1 MANPELPIWLDWPL
15 EHLSRLFWAPHPD
28 SGVRYLAIRCYAMQS
43 GMCEAER
50 EKLENTL
57 IGSMAH
63 ADCALEFGQDVH
75 GNTNFID
82 GWLLPVIETQ
92 RIHDSLNAIAT
103 DSRDFSMGQD
113 NCIRSSDLRYVSFV
127 DVENNLTFCRSPLV
141 VNIHGVL
148 MFRPRTVAT
157 TPATQ
162 LVPTNTSVNALRALA
177 LYVSLHL
184 PILLTSTPSSGKTLL
199 LSHLASTLYPDVKNQ
214 LVTINLADTSV
225 DGRSLLGSYVQST
238 QSPGTFEWKEGVL
251 VRAMRTGRWVI
262 LQDVDKGSNE
272 VLGTLNAL
280 VESLGTGKWIGGRAK
295 LAVPSHG
302 EVIAS
307 ESFAIFATRSLS
319 ISGDHTFPSP
329 TFFGAHKFHEVAIPT
344 PSQEELCTIISAS
357 FPKLSGST
365 AGGIVKLW
373 SAIRAE
379 GSTTTD
385 RVIGLRDLR
394 KYCTRFETLLP
405 GPYRPAFPDT
415 QEDCVGVL
423 VSIFPNP
430 TLREAMFLEA
440 RDVFFGAG
448 SLTTAS
454 RTRSTAITAIVAEHL
469 GLTQEKCDW
478 LLSHHVPEVVN
489 EVDSNGRT
497 TGLRLGRIGL
507 PVRTTKWDITLPS
520 IRPFV
525 IHRPASILMSRI
537 ATCISMGE
545 PVLLTGETGTGKTSV
560 ITHLASLLHHPL
572 ISVNLSQQTE
582 SSDLLGSYKPID
594 ARVPGS
600 ELQLRFLDLFR
611 STFSQKKNVKF
622 EESTWKAV
630 KEGKWKRAGGLWKES
645 VRLAK
650 DRIRNKLSEATRCVR
665 TFQFDRATKTYIS

>member
-1 MANPELPIWLDWPL
+1 
-15 EHLSRLFWAPHPD
+15 
-28 SGVRYLAIRCYAMQS
+28 
-43 GMCEAER
+43 
-50 EKLENTL
+50 
-57 IGSMAH
+57 
-63 ADCALEFGQDVH
+63 
-75 GNTNFID
+75 
-82 GWLLPVIETQ
+82 
-92 RIHDSLNAIAT
+92 
-103 DSRDFSMGQD
+103 
-113 NCIRSSDLRYVSFV
+113 
-127 DVENNLTFCRSPLV
+127 
-141 VNIHGVL
+141 
-148 MFRPRTVAT
+148 MFRNRTIAS
-157 TPATQ
+157 TPATP

-177 LYVSLHL
+177 LYVSLRL
-184 PILLTSTPSSGKTLL
+184 PILLTSSPSSGKTLL
-199 LSHLASTLYPDVKNQ
+199 LSHLASTLYPDVRNQ

-238 QSPGTFEWKEGVL
+238 RTPGTFEWKEGVL
-251 VRAMRTGRWVI
+251 VRAMRTGRWVV

-295 LAVPSHG
+295 LAVPSRG
-302 EVIAS
+302 EVVAS
-307 ESFAIFATRSLS
+307 ESFAIFATRSPS
-319 ISGDHTFPSP
+319 ISRDDTFPPP
-329 TFFGAHKFHEVAIPT
+329 TFFGAHKFHEVIIPT
-344 PSQEELCTIISAS
+344 PTQEELQTIIDAS

-365 AGGIVKLW
+365 AGGIVMLW
-373 SAIRAE
+373 SSIRAV

-394 KYCTRFETLLP
+394 KYCTRFEALLP
-405 GPYRPAFPDT
+405 NSYRPLNADT
-415 QEDCVGVL
+415 SHTQADCVGVL
-423 VSIFPNP
+423 VSVFPNP

-454 RTRSTAITAIVAEHL
+454 HTRTTAIAAIVAEHL
-469 GLTQEKCDW
+469 GLTEEKCDW
-478 LLSHHVPEVVN
+478 LLSQHVPEVVN
-489 EVDSNGRT
+489 EMDSNGRT

-507 PVRTTKWDITLPS
+507 SVQTTKSDISLPP

-525 IHRPASILMSRI
+525 IHRPAAILMSRI

-560 ITHLASLLHHPL
+560 ITHLASLLRHPL

-611 STFSQKKNVKF
+611 STFSHKKNVKF

-650 DRIRNKLSEATRCVR
+650 DRIRGKLSGATRYVR
-665 TFQFDRATKTYIS
+665 AAQFDRLAKTYLSQGRQPRSF

>member
-1 MANPELPIWLDWPL
+1 
-15 EHLSRLFWAPHPD
+15 
-28 SGVRYLAIRCYAMQS
+28 
-43 GMCEAER
+43 
-50 EKLENTL
+50 
-57 IGSMAH
+57 
-63 ADCALEFGQDVH
+63 
-75 GNTNFID
+75 
-82 GWLLPVIETQ
+82 
-92 RIHDSLNAIAT
+92 
-103 DSRDFSMGQD
+103 
-113 NCIRSSDLRYVSFV
+113 
-127 DVENNLTFCRSPLV
+127 
-141 VNIHGVL
+141 
-148 MFRPRTVAT
+148 MFRPRTIAA
-157 TPATQ
+157 TPATP

-177 LYVSLHL
+177 LYVSLRL
-184 PILLTSTPSSGKTLL
+184 PVLLTSSPSSGKSLL
-199 LSHLASTLYPDVKNQ
+199 LSHLASTLYPDVRNQ

-238 QSPGTFEWKEGVL
+238 QTPGTFEWKEGVL

-280 VESLGTGKWIGGRAK
+280 VESLGMGKWIGGRAK
-295 LAVPSHG
+295 LAVPSRG
-302 EVIAS
+302 EVVAS

-319 ISGDHTFPSP
+319 MSRDDTFPPP
-329 TFFGAHKFHEVAIPT
+329 TFFGAHKFHEVTIPT
-344 PSQEELCTIISAS
+344 PTQEELQTIIDVS

-365 AGGIVKLW
+365 AGIVMLW
-373 SAIRAE
+373 SSIRAV

-394 KYCTRFETLLP
+394 KYCARFEALLSNSF
-405 GPYRPAFPDT
+405 RPLIADT
-415 QEDCVGVL
+415 SYPQADGVGVL
-423 VSIFPNP
+423 VSMFPNP

-454 RTRSTAITAIVAEHL
+454 RTRTTAIAAIVAEHL
-469 GLTQEKCDW
+469 GLTEEKCDW
-478 LLSHHVPEVVN
+478 LLSQHVPEVVN
-489 EVDSNGRT
+489 EMDSNGRT
-497 TGLRLGRIGL
+497 TGLHIGRIGL
-507 PVRTTKWDITLPS
+507 SVQTTKSDISLPP

-525 IHRPASILMSRI
+525 IHRPAAILLSRI

-560 ITHLASLLHHPL
+560 ITHLASLLRHPL

-650 DRIRNKLSEATRCVR
+650 DRIRGKLSGATRYVR
-665 TFQFDRATKTYIS
+665 ARQFERPAETYLSQGR

>member
-1 MANPELPIWLDWPL
+1 
-15 EHLSRLFWAPHPD
+15 
-28 SGVRYLAIRCYAMQS
+28 
-43 GMCEAER
+43 
-50 EKLENTL
+50 
-57 IGSMAH
+57 
-63 ADCALEFGQDVH
+63 
-75 GNTNFID
+75 
-82 GWLLPVIETQ
+82 
-92 RIHDSLNAIAT
+92 
-103 DSRDFSMGQD
+103 
-113 NCIRSSDLRYVSFV
+113 
-127 DVENNLTFCRSPLV
+127 
-141 VNIHGVL
+141 
-148 MFRPRTVAT
+148 MFRPRTVAA
-157 TPATQ
+157 TPATP

-184 PILLTSTPSSGKTLL
+184 PVLLTSTPSSGKALL
-199 LSHLASTLYPDVKNQ
+199 LSHLASTLYPHVRNQ

-238 QSPGTFEWKEGVL
+238 RSPGTFEWKEGVL

-280 VESLGTGKWIGGRAK
+280 VESLGMGKWIGGRAK
-295 LAVPSHG
+295 LAVPGRG
-302 EVIAS
+302 EVVAS

-319 ISGDHTFPSP
+319 ISGDDTFPPP
-329 TFFGAHKFHEVAIPT
+329 TFFGAHKFHEVVIPT
-344 PSQEELCTIISAS
+344 PTQEELRAIVVAS
-357 FPKLSGST
+357 FPKLSDST
-365 AGGIVKLW
+365 AGGIVELW
-373 SAIRAE
+373 SAIRAV

-394 KYCTRFETLLP
+394 KYCTRFEALLP
-405 GPYRPAFPDT
+405 GSYRPFVADT
-415 QEDCVGVL
+415 SYIQEDCIGVL
-423 VSIFPNP
+423 VSVFPNP

-454 RTRSTAITAIVAEHL
+454 RARATAIAAVVAKHL
-469 GLTQEKCDW
+469 GLTEEKCDW
-478 LLSHHVPEVVN
+478 LLSQHVPEVVN

-507 PVRTTKWDITLPS
+507 SVQTSKSDFTLPPT
-520 IRPFV
+520 RPFV
-525 IHRPASILMSRI
+525 IHRPAAILMSRI

-560 ITHLASLLHHPL
+560 ITHLASLLRHPL

-611 STFSQKKNVKF
+611 GTFSQKKNIKF

-630 KEGKWKRAGGLWKES
+630 KEGNWKRAGGLWKES

-650 DRIRNKLSEATRCVR
+650 DRIRSKLSETTRCVR
-665 TFQFDRATKTYIS
+665 SPVQLAGKHLFFPGEIALKFLIQEPLGNARERRRRTFMSRRVTGLRLSRRSYSLRHNTSRRRANLRSVS

>member
-1 MANPELPIWLDWPL
+1 
-15 EHLSRLFWAPHPD
+15 
-28 SGVRYLAIRCYAMQS
+28 
-43 GMCEAER
+43 
-50 EKLENTL
+50 
-57 IGSMAH
+57 
-63 ADCALEFGQDVH
+63 
-75 GNTNFID
+75 
-82 GWLLPVIETQ
+82 
-92 RIHDSLNAIAT
+92 
-103 DSRDFSMGQD
+103 
-113 NCIRSSDLRYVSFV
+113 
-127 DVENNLTFCRSPLV
+127 
-141 VNIHGVL
+141 
-148 MFRPRTVAT
+148 
-157 TPATQ
+157 
-162 LVPTNTSVNALRALA
+162 
-177 LYVSLHL
+177 
-184 PILLTSTPSSGKTLL
+184 
-199 LSHLASTLYPDVKNQ
+199 LYPDVKNQ

-280 VESLGTGKWIGGRAK
+280 VESLGMGKWIGGRAK
-295 LAVPSHG
+295 LAVPSRG
-302 EVIAS
+302 EVVAS

-319 ISGDHTFPSP
+319 ISGDVTFPPP
-329 TFFGAHKFHEVAIPT
+329 TFFGAHKFHEVIIPT
-344 PSQEELCTIISAS
+344 PSQEELRTIIVAS
-357 FPKLSGST
+357 FPKLLGPT
-365 AGGIVKLW
+365 AGGIVMLW
-373 SAIRAE
+373 SAIRAV

-405 GPYRPAFPDT
+405 GSYRPLVDDT
-415 QEDCVGVL
+415 SGTQVDHVGVL
-423 VSIFPNP
+423 VSVFPNP

-454 RTRSTAITAIVAEHL
+454 RTRATAIAAIVAEHL

-478 LLSHHVPEVVN
+478 LLGQHVPEVVT
-489 EVDSNGRT
+489 EMDSNGRT
-497 TGLRLGRIGL
+497 TGLRLGRIRL
-507 PVRTTKWDITLPS
+507 SVQTTRSNITLPP

-525 IHRPASILMSRI
+525 IHRPAATLMSRI
-537 ATCISMGE
+537 ATCISTGE
-545 PVLLTGETGTGKTSV
+545 PVLLTGETGTGKTSI

-582 SSDLLGSYKPID
+582 SSDLLGSFKPID

-611 STFSQKKNVKF
+611 GTFSQKKNVKF

-645 VRLAK
+645 ARLAK
-650 DRIRNKLSEATRCVR
+650 DRIRSKLSGATRCVR
-665 TFQFDRATKTYIS
+665 VHVFERLARTYLSQGRQPRFRNPPQTQKNGGGSLSRVREELVSV

>member
-1 MANPELPIWLDWPL
+1 
-15 EHLSRLFWAPHPD
+15 
-28 SGVRYLAIRCYAMQS
+28 
-43 GMCEAER
+43 
-50 EKLENTL
+50 
-57 IGSMAH
+57 
-63 ADCALEFGQDVH
+63 
-75 GNTNFID
+75 
-82 GWLLPVIETQ
+82 
-92 RIHDSLNAIAT
+92 
-103 DSRDFSMGQD
+103 
-113 NCIRSSDLRYVSFV
+113 
-127 DVENNLTFCRSPLV
+127 
-141 VNIHGVL
+141 
-148 MFRPRTVAT
+148 MFRPRAIAA
-157 TPATQ
+157 TPATP

-177 LYVSLHL
+177 LYVSLRL
-184 PILLTSTPSSGKTLL
+184 PVLLTSTPSSGKTLL

-214 LVTINLADTSV
+214 IITINLADTSV

-238 QSPGTFEWKEGVL
+238 RSPGTFEWKEGVL

-272 VLGTLNAL
+272 VIGTLNAL
-280 VESLGTGKWIGGRAK
+280 VESLGMGKWIGGRAK

-302 EVIAS
+302 EVVAS
-307 ESFAIFATRSLS
+307 ESFAIFATRSLALS
-319 ISGDHTFPSP
+319 RDDTFPPP
-329 TFFGAHKFHEVAIPT
+329 TFFGAHKYHEVIIPT
-344 PSQEELCTIISAS
+344 STQEELCTIVADS
-357 FPKLSGST
+357 FPKLSGPA
-365 AGGIVKLW
+365 AGGVVMLW
-373 SAIRAE
+373 SAIRAV

-394 KYCTRFETLLP
+394 KYCTRFEALLP
-405 GPYRPAFPDT
+405 GSYRPMVPDSSCT
-415 QEDCVGVL
+415 QVDYVGVL
-423 VSIFPNP
+423 VSAFPNP
-430 TLREAMFLEA
+430 TLREAMFMEA

-454 RTRSTAITAIVAEHL
+454 RTRTTAIAVIVAEHL

-478 LLSHHVPEVVN
+478 LLDQHVPEIVN

-497 TGLRLGRIGL
+497 TGVRLGRIGL
-507 PVRTTKWDITLPS
+507 AVRTTKSDILLPPT
-520 IRPFV
+520 RPFV
-525 IHRPASILMSRI
+525 IHRPAAILMSRI
-537 ATCISMGE
+537 ATCISMSE

-622 EESTWKAV
+622 EESTWRAV
-630 KEGKWKRAGGLWKES
+630 KEGKWKRAAGLWRES

-650 DRIRNKLSEATRCVR
+650 DRIRNRLSEATRYVGR
-665 TFQFDRATKTYIS
+665 FGPIV

>member
-1 MANPELPIWLDWPL
+1 
-15 EHLSRLFWAPHPD
+15 
-28 SGVRYLAIRCYAMQS
+28 
-43 GMCEAER
+43 
-50 EKLENTL
+50 
-57 IGSMAH
+57 
-63 ADCALEFGQDVH
+63 
-75 GNTNFID
+75 
-82 GWLLPVIETQ
+82 
-92 RIHDSLNAIAT
+92 
-103 DSRDFSMGQD
+103 
-113 NCIRSSDLRYVSFV
+113 
-127 DVENNLTFCRSPLV
+127 
-141 VNIHGVL
+141 
-148 MFRPRTVAT
+148 MFRPPTIAA
-157 TPATQ
+157 TPATP
-162 LVPTNTSVNALRALA
+162 LVPTDTSVNALRALA
-177 LYVSLHL
+177 LYVSLRL
-184 PILLTSTPSSGKTLL
+184 PVLLTSTPSSGKTLL
-199 LSHLASTLYPDVKNQ
+199 LSHLASTLYPDVRNQ

-238 QSPGTFEWKEGVL
+238 RSPGTFEWKEGVL
-251 VRAMRTGRWVI
+251 VRTMRTGRWVI

-280 VESLGTGKWIGGRAK
+280 VESLGMGKWIGGRAK
-295 LAVPSHG
+295 LAVPSRG
-302 EVIAS
+302 EVVAS
-307 ESFAIFATRSLS
+307 ESFAIFATRSHP
-319 ISGDHTFPSP
+319 ISGDDTFPSP
-329 TFFGAHKFHEVAIPT
+329 TFFGAHKFHEVVIPT
-344 PSQEELCTIISAS
+344 PTQEELRTIIAAS
-357 FPKLSGST
+357 FPRLSGST
-365 AGGIVKLW
+365 AGGIVMLW
-373 SAIRAE
+373 SAIRAV

-394 KYCTRFETLLP
+394 KYCTRFEALLP
-405 GPYRPAFPDT
+405 GSYRPLVADT
-415 QEDCVGVL
+415 SGTQVDYFGVL
-423 VSIFPNP
+423 VSVFPNP

-454 RTRSTAITAIVAEHL
+454 RTRTTAIAAIAAEHL

-478 LLSHHVPEVVN
+478 LLGQHVPEVVT
-489 EVDSNGRT
+489 EIDSNGRT

-507 PVRTTKWDITLPS
+507 SVQTTKSEITVPP

-525 IHRPASILMSRI
+525 IHRPAATLMSRI
-537 ATCISMGE
+537 ATCVSMGE

-560 ITHLASLLHHPL
+560 ITHLASLLRHPL

-622 EESTWKAV
+622 EESTWQAI

-650 DRIRNKLSEATRCVR
+650 DRIRSKLSGATRCVGGP
-665 TFQFDRATKTYIS
+665 QFDRMAKTYLSQGRQPRSF